1 MFSKSFNETFFA
13 MENNNNNVNKDCN
26 WIPAIILTIK
36 RLKSFTSN
44 NKNPFKEVQKWNFSP
59 DVNENGYSRSW
70 RVKKK
75 KRWKKVNMV
84 GERRDKQTLVQITWR
99 RNSCWNR
106 FNLEFFAIFPPPFF
120 LPSVSRYFFFCPLLQ
135 YILFVRFCSR
145 WLIVKFADRI
155 ENLIRRVAAA
165 RRFVSL
171 SRGITDS
178 VGRAANSKRIRT
190 VNDRYKL
197 LSSPLDGVA
206 RLFLRWCARR
216 AIFHSRFS
224 FARILVVWKLLR

>member
-1 MFSKSFNETFFA
+1 
-13 MENNNNNVNKDCN
+13 
-26 WIPAIILTIK
+26 
-36 RLKSFTSN
+36 
-44 NKNPFKEVQKWNFSP
+44 
-59 DVNENGYSRSW
+59 
-70 RVKKK
+70 
-75 KRWKKVNMV
+75 MV

-99 RNSCWNR
+99 GNSCRNR
-106 FNLEFFAIFPPPFF
+106 FNLEFFCHFLPSIFPPF
-120 LPSVSRYFFFCPLLQ
+120 RYFFCPLLR
-135 YILFVRFCSR
+135 YILFVRFCSQ

-155 ENLIRRVAAA
+155 ENLIRRVATA

-190 VNDRYKL
+190 VNDRCKL

-216 AIFHSRFS
+216 AVFHSRFS
-224 FARILVVWKLLR
+224 FTRILVVWKLLR

>member
-1 MFSKSFNETFFA
+1 
-13 MENNNNNVNKDCN
+13 ME
-26 WIPAIILTIK
+26 AAHGGL
-36 RLKSFTSN
+36 
-44 NKNPFKEVQKWNFSP
+44 
-59 DVNENGYSRSW
+59 
-70 RVKKK
+70 KK

-99 RNSCWNR
+99 GNSCRNR
-106 FNLEFFAIFPPPFF
+106 FNLEFFCHFLPSIFPPF
-120 LPSVSRYFFFCPLLQ
+120 RYFFCPLLR
-135 YILFVRFCSR
+135 YILFVRFCSQ

-190 VNDRYKL
+190 VNDRCKL

-206 RLFLRWCARR
+206 RLFLR
-216 AIFHSRFS
+216 
-224 FARILVVWKLLR
+224 